1 MTGLEREILESPTR
15 APIPTTEENSMDIT
29 IDQDGTYT
37 TGHPFGKPGP
47 DNRPTVA
54 ERFAARRALD
64 AARHSGAINH
74 DEYWTRL
81 EAQRRAR
88 TREDLRETTTLMRRS
103 A

>member
-1 MTGLEREILESPTR
+1 MNAREREAWTRPTR
-15 APIPTTEENSMDIT
+15 APIPTTEEHTMKVT
-29 IDQDGTYT
+29 IHQDGTYT
-37 TGHPFGKPGP
+37 TGEPFGPATP
-47 DNRPTVA
+47 SDRPTVA

-64 AARHSGAINH
+64 AARHSGAITP

-88 TREDLRETTTLMRRS
+88 TREDLRATTTTTRRI